1 MNVERSYS
9 EWDWDVTPNGV
20 GRSRMN
26 QVAARQWKDG
36 KVVYERFY
44 KA

>member
-9 EWDWDVTPNGV
+9 EWDWDVTLNGV
-20 GRSRMN
+20 GRIRMN
-26 QVAARQWKDG
+26 QVAARHWKDE
-36 KVVYERFY
+36 KVVDERFY

>member
-20 GRSRMN
+20 GRIRMN